1 MAWKQLAVILRT
13 KITIGFRNIIITTDE
28 NYRNGQDGWLKRSAP
43 DLPNIIVWTEP
54 LNRKHLLLQWVVW
67 SKKPKISKHSI
78 ALLWNWQIIKSDR
91 AVENLTEIYWHTIL
105 WAGVSQGNIQIIFSV
120 AHLQSRTT
128 YPAETSGEAAGQLL
142 PDQLSPKQLLGS
154 HWRTAGQL
162 LADQLSPPTAPTKA
176 AYVGSCGSRRTPV
189 PIHILASRIFLIMP
203 CVAQAKLASLWGMIR
218 AGWAGWTNLELT
230 GCPVSTTRVPKLC

>member
-91 AVENLTEIYWHTIL
+91 AVGNLIEIYWHNIL
-105 WAGVSQGNIQIIFSV
+105 WPGMIQIIFPV

-128 YPAETSGEAAGQLL
+128 TYQAETSGE
-142 PDQLSPKQLLGS
+142 
-154 HWRTAGQL
+154 TAGQL
-162 LADQLSPPTAPTKA
+162 LADQLSQRTAPTKA
-176 AYVGSCGSRRTPV
+176 TTGLP
-189 PIHILASRIFLIMP
+189 P
-203 CVAQAKLASLWGMIR
+203 KLPRSLWLPQVLNQGLSHQCTCFSYMR
-218 AGWAGWTNLELT
+218 GAGALT
-230 GCPVSTTRVPKLC
+230 